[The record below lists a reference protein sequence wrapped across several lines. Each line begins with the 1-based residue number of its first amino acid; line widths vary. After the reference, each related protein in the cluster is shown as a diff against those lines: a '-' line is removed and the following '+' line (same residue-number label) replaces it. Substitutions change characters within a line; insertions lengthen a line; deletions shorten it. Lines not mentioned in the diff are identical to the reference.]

1 MFDTY
6 IFDLDGTLLDTVE
19 DLAIAVNYALEKHN
33 LPKRTLEEVTRFVG
47 NGVVKLIE
55 RAVGD
60 RQADVLAV
68 LSDFKEYYQA
78 NSMVKTKPYDGIIEV
93 LKELKRQGKKTAIV
107 SNKFDTATK
116 ELAKTYFDGLIDFAV
131 GENEAGGVR
140 KKPAPDSVDLALR
153 ELGVERGTA
162 VYVGDSEVDIQTAV
176 NANLPCISV
185 VWGLRTEEFL
195 KSNGGTIFVKEPKE
209 ILDI

>member
-1 MFDTY
+1 
-6 IFDLDGTLLDTVE
+6 LLDTVE
-19 DLAIAVNYALEKHN
+19 DLAIAVNYALETHN

-195 KSNGGTIFVKEPKE
+195 KSNGGNIFVKEPKE